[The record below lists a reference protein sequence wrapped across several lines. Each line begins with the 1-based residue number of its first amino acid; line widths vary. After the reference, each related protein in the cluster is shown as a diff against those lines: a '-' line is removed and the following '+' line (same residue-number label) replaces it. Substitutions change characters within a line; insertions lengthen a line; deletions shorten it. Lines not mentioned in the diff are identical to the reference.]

1 MEFKKTA
8 SLELCIRCNTEF
20 QKRAEKENEQNAK
33 LRHNAV
39 FGRLTENPK
48 NEFDEKIVTDRK
60 NYLKWLF
67 IFKNEWICKMLWWN

>member
-20 QKRAEKENEQNAK
+20 QKRAEKENEQNPK

-39 FGRLTENPK
+39 FGGLTNLMK
-48 NEFDEKIVTDRK
+48 K
-60 NYLKWLF
+60 L
-67 IFKNEWICKMLWWN
+67 